1 MDEHQERILKLIEKY
16 ERGESTPA
24 ELQELDAWYL
34 SFEQEEDMTTGFSP
48 EQEQALKHLHLSRL
62 NVNLD
67 RELQRIMIKPVKRTS
82 FMWPRIAVAASL
94 LITISVSTYLVL
106 RKQPRV
112 ETQSVAV
119 QRIDIAPGNQGAT
132 LQLSNGQLISLNSA
146 RVGNIAQQ
154 GNANI
159 TKTADNKIIYN
170 VTAPASESVYN
181 TITTKRGNFYP
192 LTLSDGTVAIL
203 DAASSIKYPVAF
215 TGNERKV
222 EITGQV
228 YFEVKHNA
236 KMPFRVV
243 ANGQTFE
250 DLGTSFNINA
260 YNDEPDVKATLIEGS
275 IKVNDQNILI
285 PGQQAII
292 TDGHIKVGKAD
303 IEQAI
308 AWKNGSFNFD
318 NTPMDVAMRQISRW
332 YDVEIE
338 YPNGTPKTVFNG
350 GMYRNMKASQVLEI
364 LSFFKVHFEIVQ
376 GSDGKKILVK
386 P

>member
-1 MDEHQERILKLIEKY
+1 MDIKRTQELVEKFIENRATSA
-16 ERGESTPA
+16 EESELMSWYRSANET
-24 ELQELDAWYL
+24 ELQWLDQSEATRLRML
-34 SFEQEEDMTTGFSP
+34 SAINQQIQPQSI
-48 EQEQALKHLHLSRL
+48 R
-62 NVNLD
+62 
-67 RELQRIMIKPVKRTS
+67 RI
-82 FMWPRIAVAASL
+82 WPRIAAAASIL
-94 LITISVSTYLVL
+94 LVL
-106 RKQPRV
+106 SAGSYFILHKEKPQQ
-112 ETQSVAV
+112 TATV
-119 QRIDIAPGNQGAT
+119 QKIDIAPGNQGAT
-132 LQLSNGQLISLNSA
+132 LQLSNGQQISLNSVK
-146 RVGNIAQQ
+146 VGNIAQQ
-154 GNANI
+154 GNTNI
-159 TKTADNKIIYN
+159 SKTTDNKIVYN
-170 VTAPASESVYN
+170 STAPASELIYN
-181 TITTKRGNFYP
+181 IITTKRGNFYP

-260 YNDEPDVKATLIEGS
+260 YNDEPNVKATLIEGS
-275 IKVNDQNILI
+275 IRVNDQNILT
-285 PGQQAII
+285 PGQQAVI
-292 TDGHIKVGKAD
+292 TSGHIKVGKAD
-303 IEQAI
+303 IEQAV

-318 NTPMDVAMRQISRW
+318 NTPMDEAMRQISRW
-332 YDVEIE
+332 YDVDIE
-338 YPNGTPKTVFNG
+338 YPNGMPKTVFNG

-376 GSDGKKILVK
+376 GSDGKKIVVK